1 MDAIAEIHAHIDWHF
16 EEYLDEIRVHLM
28 TEALERTNW
37 VQTQAAEL
45 LGMSF
50 RSFRYYAKKAGL
62 TGKRARNQS
71 EREVEAAE
79 TPAQG

>member
-1 MDAIAEIHAHIDWHF
+1 MHRF
-16 EEYLDEIRVHLM
+16 EPRQERDFARLFDVIRAYLDSVRTQLM
-28 TEALERTNW
+28 TEALDRTGW

-62 TGKRARNQS
+62 TGKQ
-71 EREVEAAE
+71 EATAE
-79 TPAQG
+79 ESTPQGG

>member
-1 MDAIAEIHAHIDWHF
+1 
-16 EEYLDEIRVHLM
+16 M
-28 TEALERTNW
+28 TEALERTDW

-62 TGKRARNQS
+62 TTRKQQS
-71 EREVEAAE
+71 P
-79 TPAQG
+79 T